1 MDLSSRFLGAHPSIL
16 ELKRKCRK
24 YATHLCGF
32 NLGADSRSNSTYL
45 RSSRV
50 AWVQVPYT
58 PHRASPNCKPCLQY
72 SYCRFARH
80 VSLCRWLGST
90 GMFTAMMHP
99 FRKSPPGD
107 PNSTLFL
114 VDRSGIHP
122 VERTEK
128 SDKNQITQAK
138 SPRHILAG
146 PATSIHNRTRL
157 PRLPRVRWGNFHQD
171 KMQSPHSE
179 ETTCWLALGGRLG
192 RLEYSEKSKS
202 HRCSNL

>member
-1 MDLSSRFLGAHPSIL
+1 MG
-16 ELKRKCRK
+16 
-24 YATHLCGF
+24 
-32 NLGADSRSNSTYL
+32 STRVPTVDPTPL
-45 RSSRV
+45 IFVSSRV

-58 PHRASPNCKPCLQY
+58 PHRASPSCKPCLQY

-90 GMFTAMMHP
+90 GMLTAMMHP

-138 SPRHILAG
+138 SPPHILAG

-157 PRLPRVRWGNFHQD
+157 PRLPRVRWGISI
-171 KMQSPHSE
+171 KIRCKVRTRRRP
-179 ETTCWLALGGRLG
+179 LAV
-192 RLEYSEKSKS
+192 
-202 HRCSNL
+202 